1 MSDGTHSDPE
11 IPMTMPMP
19 MPMTVE
25 SIRLLEMIE
34 ELRAENRVLRAEL
47 DELRSQHEEI
57 RRSLDAVQEELLLEI
72 AQDRK
77 RITKLE
83 HDESMSAKTA
93 SRHLDDL
100 YQAMVANGLKQAT
113 FKRASMLIGISYSH
127 ACRLSAMIED
137 DPRFKLVKDQQHK
150 QRWLIRLNTSA

>member
-1 MSDGTHSDPE
+1 MSDETHSDPA
-11 IPMTMPMP
+11 IP

-34 ELRAENRVLRAEL
+34 ALRAENRVLRAEL

-83 HDESMSAKTA
+83 HDESESVSAKTA

-113 FKRASMLIGISYSH
+113 FKRASMLLGISYSH

-137 DPRFKLVKDQQHK
+137 DPRFKLVKDQHHK
-150 QRWLIRLNTSA
+150 QRWLIRLTSV